1 MKKNRK
7 GKNMNIK
14 VEYKNK
20 DGKFPEFLQ
29 KLSKKTVSVVCDANT
44 KPFADK
50 IIKDLEDVGA
60 KISLIFFDDKDLIP
74 DEYVV
79 EETTKGAKNTDYLL
93 AVGSGSLNDVAKA
106 VSTTLDI
113 PCGVLATAASM
124 DGYCSKGSALM
135 RGGFKVTDVVHTPE
149 DVLIDADII
158 KTAPK
163 LMTAS
168 GFGDIAGKFTCLTD
182 WEMANIVKGEEINQK
197 AFKMMEEARTKTMD
211 AFDGLTKYEPKAIEI
226 LTDALIM
233 AGISMAECGNSRPAS
248 GSEHHVSH
256 FLEMDFVRRGERVPL
271 HGVKVA
277 IGTLMSIEIYNY
289 IKDNKIQFNG
299 CEKVYELV
307 DKLPKVEDLKAML
320 EKMGCPVRFS
330 EIGVREE
337 TFLEM
342 VEKAHT
348 VRDRYTIL
356 TLASELG
363 LTESLKPILLRKFY

>member
-1 MKKNRK
+1 
-7 GKNMNIK
+7 MNLK
-14 VEYKNK
+14 VEYKNNE
-20 DGKFPEFLQ
+20 GKFPEFLN
-29 KLSKKTVSVVCDANT
+29 KMAGKIVSVVCDVNT
-44 KPFADK
+44 RPFADK
-50 IIKDLEDVGA
+50 IISDLKDNGA
-60 KISLIFFDDKDLIP
+60 SISLIFFDDADLIP

-79 EETTKGAKNTDYLL
+79 EETTKGAKDTDYLL

-106 VSTTLDI
+106 VSTNLDI

-135 RGGFKVTDVVHTPE
+135 RGGFKVTDEVHTPE

-158 KTAPK
+158 RSAPK

-182 WEMANIVKGEEINQK
+182 WEMAHIVKGEPINEK

-211 AFDGLTKYEPKAIEI
+211 AFDGLTRYEPKAVEI

-256 FLEMDFVRRGERVPL
+256 FLEMDFVRRGEKGPL

-289 IKDNKIQFNG
+289 VGDNKIQFNG
-299 CEKVYELV
+299 CEKVYKLV
-307 DKLPKVEDLKAML
+307 DKLPTVSELKEML
-320 EKMGCPVRFS
+320 VKMGCPVRFS
-330 EIGVREE
+330 EIGVRKE

-342 VEKAHT
+342 IEKAHT

-363 LTESLKPILLRKFY
+363 LTEKLKPILLEKFY